1 MNELLTFTP
10 EACWRTLFG
19 MLVFML
25 PMVFVATP
33 LTPAVNKCELLG
45 KQSGWKGFVWQAAH
59 FVLCTLVLT
68 VGAVAG
74 YHAWTYQPFQEFLT
88 VLIQDILS
96 M

>member
-19 MLVFML
+19 LLVFML
-25 PMVFVATP
+25 PMAAVASP
-33 LTPAVNKCELLG
+33 LTPLVEKCELRRQQG
-45 KQSGWKGFVWQAAH
+45 GWKGMTWAGFGL
-59 FVLCTLVLT
+59 VLCVFVLT

-74 YHAWTYQPFQEFLT
+74 YKAWTYQPLQDFLT
-88 VLIQDILS
+88 VLIQDLLS